1 MLENLNIYSVYVF
14 FIECYGF
21 KMIIKFNNF
30 CFVLVI
36 FFLVIIL
43 FVEEYYEFK
52 CMYEVLVI
60 LINKF

>member
-1 MLENLNIYSVYVF
+1 MLESLNIYSVYVF
-14 FIECYGF
+14 FIDCFGF
-21 KMIIKFNNF
+21 KMIIKFNF
-30 CFVLVI
+30 RFVLVI
-36 FFLVIIL
+36 FFLVVIL